1 MVVKL
6 SAFLWIR
13 NNDLVPISESETEC
27 IARGIYGITKEE
39 RRQLG
44 ELVRQ
49 LDEVTDFHVKD
60 GYEFVQDTKNSRKYG
75 QLLEAVYEIM
85 KKYRLSYDFYRRLG
99 EAFADADVEPK
110 QEIKDAISYALDIE
124 RDVNLCLNSGSPIP
138 DFRMSWTN
146 TSKYSEKYSKNK
158 NA

>member
-27 IARGIYGITKEE
+27 VARGIYGITKEE
-39 RRQLG
+39 RHQLG

-49 LDEVTDFHVKD
+49 LDEVTDFHVKN
-60 GYEFVQDTKNSRKYG
+60 GYEFVQDTKDSRRYG
-75 QLLEAVYEIM
+75 QLLDAVYEIM

-99 EAFADADVEPK
+99 EAFADAVIEPK
-110 QEIKDAISYALDIE
+110 QEIKDEVSYALEIQK
-124 RDVNLCLNSGSPIP
+124 DVNLALNSDSPIP
-138 DFRMSWTN
+138 EFRFSWTA
-146 TSKYSEKYSKNK
+146 TSEYYEKYKGK